1 MKLILSFLSSGFAT
15 WLKSQDKN
23 LNTLRTKSAFEVKQK
38 AFVIISKG
46 LPVAKN
52 CLRSESPP
60 LRKNLINLKPS
71 TSFLMEHMQLTDQF
85 PASVKWSW
93 IYFFIYLTLKVYLEV
108 HTSFTPQ
115 SCCKSV
121 HYVSYYKT
129 TVGTTVL
136 KNIKKHSHKNHKFHA
151 LFFGVKYRHEE

>member
-60 LRKNLINLKPS
+60 LRKNLINLKPL
-71 TSFLMEHMQLTDQF
+71 TSFLMEHMRLTEQF

-93 IYFFIYLTLKVYLEV
+93 IYFFIYLTLKVYLEA

-115 SCCKSV
+115 VLLQKRALCKLLQNY
-121 HYVSYYKT
+121 HRNYRTQKHK
-129 TVGTTVL
+129 
-136 KNIKKHSHKNHKFHA
+136 KNIVIRTINSTHFS
-151 LFFGVKYRHEE
+151 LG